1 MEKSVLITG
10 AAGFIGSH
18 LCERFLEDEWV
29 VIALDN
35 FLTGRQS
42 NINHLLSHKNFSFVK
57 CNVNDSIQCEQNVA
71 VVLHFACP
79 ASPVDYLKYPLETM
93 KVGSIGTFN
102 TIEFAKKHN
111 ARYILAST
119 SEVYGDPLQH
129 PQTESYWG
137 NVNPVGPRSVYD
149 EAKRFSEAI
158 AMSYFREYQLD
169 VRITRIFNTYGP
181 RMKSQDGRVIPNFI
195 NQALNNTPI
204 TVYGDGQQTRSF
216 CFVSDLVEGIFRLA
230 TCHNLQGEIINL
242 GNPDEYTISD
252 LVSVIQQE
260 ISTSSPTVYKE
271 LPEDDPRKRKPNIQK
286 AIDLLNW
293 SPQVDFRDG
302 LKKTIDY
309 FRSYSSS

>member
-1 MEKSVLITG
+1 MKKSVLITG

-18 LCERFLEDEWV
+18 LCERFLKDEWT
-29 VIALDN
+29 VIAFDN
-35 FLTGRQS
+35 FLTGRKS
-42 NINHLLSHKNFSFVK
+42 NIHHLLSHKNFSFVAHDI
-57 CNVNDSIQCEQNVA
+57 NTSVYCEHNLSA
-71 VVLHFACP
+71 VLHFACP

-102 TIEFAKKHN
+102 TVELAKKHN

-129 PQTESYWG
+129 PQSEKYWG

-158 AMSYFREYQLD
+158 AMSYFREHQLD
-169 VRITRIFNTYGP
+169 VRISRIFNTYGP
-181 RMKSQDGRVIPNFI
+181 RMKAHDGRVIPNFI

-216 CFVSDLVEGIFRLA
+216 CFVSDLVEGIFRLS
-230 TCHNLQGEIINL
+230 TYDNLQGEIINL
-242 GNPDEYTISD
+242 GNPDEYTIKE

-260 ISTSSPTVYKE
+260 IATNSPTEFKE
-271 LPEDDPRKRKPNIQK
+271 LPQDDPRKRKPDIQK
-286 AIDLLNW
+286 AMHLLKW
-293 SPQVDFRDG
+293 SPQVNFRDG

-309 FRSYSSS
+309 FRTHLS